1 MEDNMKKKI
10 LSRRDF
16 LRVAAVSPLAGAAMA
31 RGLTFPA
38 LNQDKGR
45 SKVILIRNKGVLSGL
60 NKPDAGIVQTM
71 LDDAVMKLFGKND
84 PVAAWKTIV
93 KPSDIVGIK
102 TNVWSYIPTT
112 PEVEQAIKKRVMDA
126 GVPEKNIAISDRG
139 VRQDPVFQ
147 KATVLINARPA
158 RTHHWSGVGS
168 LIKNHIM
175 FTPQPSVWH
184 GDSCADLGRIWH
196 DFDLAKK
203 TKLNILVMLNPQ
215 FHGVGPHSYNR
226 KYVWEYKGFI
236 VGRDVV
242 AVDATGLRIIEAKRL
257 EYFGEFKPLST
268 SAKHVELADTRHHL
282 GNFDPKK
289 IELLKIGWSENIL
302 I

>member
-1 MEDNMKKKI
+1 MT
-10 LSRRDF
+10 RRDF
-16 LRVAAVSPLAGAAMA
+16 LRHAAVTPLIGVAAAQGLAFSAPQKATGKS
-31 RGLTFPA
+31 R
-38 LNQDKGR
+38 
-45 SKVILIRNKGVLSGL
+45 VILTRDKELISGL
-60 NKPDAGIVQTM
+60 NKPDVAKMQTM
-71 LDDAVMKLFGKND
+71 LDDAMMKLCGKND

-93 KPSDIVGIK
+93 KPTDIVGIK
-102 TNVWSYIPTT
+102 TNVWRYIPTT
-112 PEVEQAIKKRVMDA
+112 PEMEQAIKKRVMDV
-126 GVPEKNIAISDRG
+126 GVPEENIAISDRG

-175 FTPQPSVWH
+175 FTPQPSAWH
-184 GDSCADLGRIWH
+184 GDSCADLGKIWH

-203 TKLNILVMLNPQ
+203 TKLNILVMFNPQ
-215 FHGVGPHSYNR
+215 FHGVGPHSYN
-226 KYVWEYKGFI
+226 KEYVWEYKGFI

-257 EYFGEFKPLST
+257 EYFGEFRPLAT

-289 IELLKIGWSENIL
+289 IELIKMGWTKDIL